1 MKALVTKCVTN
12 IFNRIMPF
20 HGLKNC
26 GKNQHNR
33 RIKRGF
39 YMDFSTFARS
49 RKSTRGFKSDSIPVS
64 LIEEIIDTAK
74 WAPSSYNT
82 QTWHIHAVAGD
93 VLDKIRD
100 GNTKNTLAGKPHVRD
115 FPYKEEYEKGHR
127 QNQIDVA
134 VQLFEVMGIKRE
146 DKEKR
151 MDWMLRGF
159 RQFDAPV
166 SLVLTYD
173 KYLDPAA
180 ITHFGLGSLAYGIVL
195 AAWERGIGC
204 VINGQGIMQS
214 DVVRE
219 HAKIPDDQ
227 NIMICIAMGYPAD
240 GFPANDVRSTRADN
254 STFVSYLGFD

>member
-1 MKALVTKCVTN
+1 M
-12 IFNRIMPF
+12 
-20 HGLKNC
+20 
-26 GKNQHNR
+26 
-33 RIKRGF
+33 
-39 YMDFSTFARS
+39 
-49 RKSTRGFKSDSIPVS
+49 
-64 LIEEIIDTAK
+64 
-74 WAPSSYNT
+74 
-82 QTWHIHAVAGD
+82 
-93 VLDKIRD
+93 
-100 GNTKNTLAGKPHVRD
+100 RD
-115 FPYKEEYEKGHR
+115 FPYKEEYEAGHR

-134 VQLFEVMGIKRE
+134 VQLFEAMDIKRD

-195 AAWERGIGC
+195 AAWERGVGC

-219 HAKIPDDQ
+219 HANIPDDQ

-254 STFVSYLGFD
+254 STFISYLGFD